1 VTIETKYNVG
11 DEVWIRTLKF
21 NKKVNVIGI
30 TINIRT
36 NGEVLMEYGLE
47 SRGYY
52 YTRRECD
59 LFPTKEELIKSL

>member
-1 VTIETKYNVG
+1 MKIETKYNVG

-36 NGEVLMEYGLE
+36 NGELLAPYVEKVAEKMG
-47 SRGYY
+47 RNI
-52 YTRRECD
+52 
-59 LFPTKEELIKSL
+59 LIFENK